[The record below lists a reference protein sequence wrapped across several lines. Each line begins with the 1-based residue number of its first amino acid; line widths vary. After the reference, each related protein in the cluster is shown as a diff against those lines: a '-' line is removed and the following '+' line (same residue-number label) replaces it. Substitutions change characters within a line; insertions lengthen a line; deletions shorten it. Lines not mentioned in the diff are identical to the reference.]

1 MRQPGPLLLSRV
13 GLYITNLLFSAW
25 IATHS
30 QPYLPA
36 GSGEG
41 RSVCVRDSCLLQIS
55 LHLPSLLQKRDI
67 QLLKAYMRAIRSV
80 NPNLQNLE
88 ETIEYNEILE

>member
-1 MRQPGPLLLSRV
+1 MPSLEGTSLSPGVQLGLTQSSPVFMKLPVWLCLRPLDFLHRVFHLLSV
-13 GLYITNLLFSAW
+13 LTIFPCS
-25 IATHS
+25 
-30 QPYLPA
+30 
-36 GSGEG
+36 
-41 RSVCVRDSCLLQIS
+41 
-55 LHLPSLLQKRDI
+55 PSLQQKRDI

>member
-1 MRQPGPLLLSRV
+1 MFYLLSALV
-13 GLYITNLLFSAW
+13 IIL
-25 IATHS
+25 
-30 QPYLPA
+30 
-36 GSGEG
+36 GS
-41 RSVCVRDSCLLQIS
+41 SCLQ
-55 LHLPSLLQKRDI
+55 QKRDI

>member
-1 MRQPGPLLLSRV
+1 MKLPVWLFLRPLDFLHFVFHLLSV
-13 GLYITNLLFSAW
+13 LTI
-25 IATHS
+25 I
-30 QPYLPA
+30 P
-36 GSGEG
+36 
-41 RSVCVRDSCLLQIS
+41 RSSSFQ
-55 LHLPSLLQKRDI
+55 QKRDI

>member
-1 MRQPGPLLLSRV
+1 MYRSGFSSDLSVALILRLSSVFHLLSA
-13 GLYITNLLFSAW
+13 LTI
-25 IATHS
+25 I
-30 QPYLPA
+30 P
-36 GSGEG
+36 GS
-41 RSVCVRDSCLLQIS
+41 
-55 LHLPSLLQKRDI
+55 PSLQQKRDI

>member
-1 MRQPGPLLLSRV
+1 M
-13 GLYITNLLFSAW
+13 
-25 IATHS
+25 
-30 QPYLPA
+30 
-36 GSGEG
+36 
-41 RSVCVRDSCLLQIS
+41 SC
-55 LHLPSLLQKRDI
+55 LLQKRDI